1 MVISKVRF
9 FELCVVGVLLSGSG
23 LSCLAE
29 DVAVPQASAPLPA
42 VSAAVD
48 AGAELL
54 LKRMATAMQTTNYEG
69 LLVHMRGAETRS
81 MRVFHRYDSEHG
93 EREHLISLDGKPFEV
108 IQEAHRCTC
117 VWPQARLVVRG
128 NTPAFNGRLS
138 TDRFAETASLA
149 AFYTISRQ
157 SMARIGG
164 IDCRMVKLVPKDDL
178 RFGYRLCIHE
188 PSAMLLNLE
197 VFDAGQRLEMSQFAS
212 LRVNAADAND
222 DVRLISSI
230 DGFRVVDE
238 LQQDDSTA
246 TKNVVPSGWYATHL
260 PPGYVLRSV
269 ELRSNPH
276 NDKPMEHL
284 MFSDGLGSV
293 SVFIERSENVPATP
307 HEAGIPAQDE
317 AKPVATPAT
326 RRKPEGVMRRVT
338 RDVNGY
344 RMTAVGDAPEV
355 AMRQMLDGIEQRTP

>member
-1 MVISKVRF
+1 MVISKVRIF
-9 FELCVVGVLLSGSG
+9 KLCVVGVLLSGSS
-23 LSCLAE
+23 LSCLAG
-29 DVAVPQASAPLPA
+29 DVAVPQASVPLPA
-42 VSAAVD
+42 VSDAVD
-48 AGAELL
+48 ADAALL

-81 MRVFHRYDSEHG
+81 MRVFHRYDNEHG

-128 NTPAFNGRLS
+128 NTPAFNGRLL

-164 IDCRMVKLVPKDDL
+164 IDCRMVKLVPKDEL

-212 LRVNAADAND
+212 LRINAADAND
-222 DVRLISSI
+222 DVRLISPI
-230 DGFRVVDE
+230 EGFRVVDE
-238 LQQDDSTA
+238 PEVGSTA
-246 TKNVVPSGWYATHL
+246 TKNVVPSGWSATHL

-269 ELRSNPH
+269 EVRSNPH
-276 NDKPMEHL
+276 NDKPIEHL

-293 SVFIERSENVPATP
+293 SVFIERVENVPAVP
-307 HEAGIPAQDE
+307 HEAGTLAQDE
-317 AKPVATPAT
+317 AKPVSTPAK
-326 RRKPEGVMRRVT
+326 RSKPEGVMRRVT

-355 AMRQMLDGIEQRTP
+355 AMRQMLDGIELRAP